1 MIYSSFNAQRQAPA
15 VPPIASDQAGACG
28 WALNEADGL
37 SARSAETP
45 VDTTDVQPVNKKKN
59 DHGCA
64 PWSFREPIA
73 LKT

>member
-1 MIYSSFNAQRQAPA
+1 MLVEQGF
-15 VPPIASDQAGACG
+15 
-28 WALNEADGL
+28 
-37 SARSAETP
+37 
-45 VDTTDVQPVNKKKN
+45 QPGQFTVSGPGEDPQVSVKKKN